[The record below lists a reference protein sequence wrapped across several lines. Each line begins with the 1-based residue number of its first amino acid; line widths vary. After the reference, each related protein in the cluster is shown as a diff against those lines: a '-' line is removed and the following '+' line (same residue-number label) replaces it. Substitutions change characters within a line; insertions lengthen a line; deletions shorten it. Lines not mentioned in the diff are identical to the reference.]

1 MKGRPEMDSINKK
14 VSRRAVLGAAAL
26 AAPAIWTGR
35 AFGAEQIT
43 VADVG
48 GAPALAIRKAFYDP
62 FEKETGIRVV
72 NVAHEPD
79 PITQFKLL
87 VDTRSYIWDLCMVTP
102 SMVMY
107 LTKPK
112 EYLDP
117 LNIAADEVK
126 TLVPGML
133 TSTWFGFSVFCTIL
147 AYRTD
152 KFPPDKFP
160 NGGPQNWAD
169 FWNVAK
175 FPGRRGLY
183 KGVSGMLE
191 SALMA
196 DGVPAD
202 KLYPIDMD
210 RAFKMLDRIK
220 PSIKVWWTSGAQNT
234 QLLQSGE
241 VDMTDTW
248 GGRAYAAI
256 DSGAPVKMVWSQGLY
271 STDGW
276 SIPKGTPR
284 ADLARKFVR
293 YCMRAEQQAIYSN
306 TVANAP
312 TNQKAY
318 DFITPERA
326 KVLATSPEN
335 IKGLVPA
342 NDVWWAENRDKV
354 QERFQDWLLG

>member
-1 MKGRPEMDSINKK
+1 MGRMTI
-14 VSRRAVLGAAAL
+14 SRRNAIKAAAISL
-26 AAPAIWTGR
+26 AAPAVWSGR
-35 AFGAEQIT
+35 AFGADQIT

-48 GAPALAIRKAFYDP
+48 GAPAAAIRKAFYDP
-62 FEKETGIRVV
+62 FEKDTGIRVV
-72 NVAHEPD
+72 NVAHESD

-102 SMVMY
+102 AMVAY

-112 EYLDP
+112 DYLDP
-117 LNIAADEVK
+117 LDIAADEVT

-133 TSTWFGFSVFCTIL
+133 RPNWFGFSVFCTIL
-147 AYRTD
+147 AYRAD
-152 KFPPDKFP
+152 RFP
-160 NGGPQNWAD
+160 NGGPNGWAD
-169 FWNVAK
+169 YWNVAK

-183 KGVSGMLE
+183 KGVTGMLE
-191 SALMA
+191 GALMA
-196 DGVPAD
+196 DGVPASQ
-202 KLYPIDMD
+202 LYPIDVD

-220 PSIKVWWTSGAQNT
+220 PAIKVWWTSGAQNT
-234 QLLQSGE
+234 QILQNGE
-241 VDMTDTW
+241 VDLTDTW

-256 DSGAPVKMVWSQGLY
+256 EGGAPVKMVWTQGLY

-293 YCMRAEQQAIYSN
+293 YCMKPEQQAVYSN

-318 DFITPERA
+318 DFISPERA
-326 KVLATSPEN
+326 KLLATSPEN
-335 IKGLVPA
+335 IKGLVPS
-342 NDVWWAENRDKV
+342 DDLWWAANRDKI